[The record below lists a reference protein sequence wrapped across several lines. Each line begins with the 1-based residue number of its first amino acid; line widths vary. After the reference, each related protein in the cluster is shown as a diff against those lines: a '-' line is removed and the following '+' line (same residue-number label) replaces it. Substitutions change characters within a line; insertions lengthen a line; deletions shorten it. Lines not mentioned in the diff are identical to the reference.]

1 MAWHLVRFEASLTVF
16 AVALAA
22 CAAEPAAQDQQKSG
36 FMRLVRDPSGKITA
50 LETAIVRCV
59 PRDCGKTGPT
69 VDLVA
74 AVHIADRGY
83 YELLNREFAPHDV
96 VLYELVAPEGTKIP
110 EGGKS
115 ENQHPVAMIQNM
127 MKDVLELD
135 FQLNR
140 VNYTKPNMVRADM
153 TPKQLSESMER
164 KGESLLTMLIRAMGY
179 SLAKQDSTASDT
191 AELDL
196 LMALFDSHRAL
207 ALKRL
212 AAEQLEDLEGLT
224 AALGGSG
231 GSSLIEERNKTAL
244 AVLRKQIALGKQKIA
259 IFYGAGH
266 MKDMQQRLR
275 DDFDLVPINTR
286 WLVAWNM
293 ADAVKKPVAKPQTLK
308 EMFSNP

>member
-1 MAWHLVRFEASLTVF
+1 LAVF

-22 CAAEPAAQDQQKSG
+22 CAAEPAAKDSQKSG
-36 FMRLVRDPSGKITA
+36 FVRLVRDSSGKITS

-59 PRDCGKTGPT
+59 PSDCGKTGPT

-83 YELLNREFAPHDV
+83 YEQLNREFAPHEV

-110 EGGKS
+110 EGGRT

-135 FQLNR
+135 FQLDR
-140 VNYTKPNMVRADM
+140 VNYTKPNMIRADM
-153 TPKQLSESMER
+153 TPKQLSESMQR
-164 KGESLLTMLIRAMGY
+164 RGESLLTMLIRAMGY
-179 SLAKQDSTASDT
+179 SLAKQDSPTSDT
-191 AELDL
+191 PELDL
-196 LMALFDSHRAL
+196 LAALFDSHRAI

-212 AAEQLEDLEGLT
+212 AAEQMEDLEGLT
-224 AALGGSG
+224 NALGGSD
-231 GSSLIEERNKTAL
+231 GSSLIEERNKMAL

-266 MKDMQQRLR
+266 MKDIEQRLR
-275 DDFDLVPINTR
+275 ADFGLVPVSTR

-293 ADAVKKPVAKPQTLK
+293 ADPLKKPAAKPQTLK
-308 EMFSNP
+308 EMFGNP

>member
-1 MAWHLVRFEASLTVF
+1 MFWHLVRFEAGLAVF

-22 CAAEPAAQDQQKSG
+22 CAAEPAAHDHQKSG
-36 FMRLVRDPSGKITA
+36 FVRLVRDKSEKITA
-50 LETAIVRCV
+50 LETAIVRCAA
-59 PRDCGKTGPT
+59 RDGGKTGPT

-74 AVHIADRGY
+74 AVHIADRRY
-83 YELLNREFAPHDV
+83 YEELNREFAAHDV

-135 FQLNR
+135 FQLDR
-140 VNYTKPNMVRADM
+140 VNYTKPNMIRADM
-153 TPKQLSESMER
+153 TPKQLSESMQR
-164 KGESLLTMLIRAMGY
+164 RGESLLTMLIRAMGY
-179 SLAKQDSTASDT
+179 SLAKQDSPTSDT
-191 AELDL
+191 AEFDL
-196 LMALFDSHRAL
+196 LAALFDSHRAL

-224 AALGGSG
+224 NALGGSN

-244 AVLRKQIALGKQKIA
+244 AVLRKQIALGKRKIA
-259 IFYGAGH
+259 IFYGGGH
-266 MKDMQQRLR
+266 MKDIQQRLR
-275 DDFDLVPINTR
+275 DDFDLVPVSTR

-293 ADAVKKPVAKPQTLK
+293 ADPVKKAAAKPQALK
-308 EMFSNP
+308 ETFGSP